1 MFFVK
6 SFKTENKRGQQK
18 NAAVN
23 MLYSL
28 LPIIKT
34 LAGLAAANAVKGWG
48 LVCRVLRRAERIVK
62 PYAVRAF
69 NAAYKTAGALIS
81 AGAEKMRSSRARG
94 ILAAGTVA
102 AAVAVIVTANAA
114 NYTAGVAVKFDGET
128 VGYVTDANAALTV
141 ENDVQSK
148 IYGNKMDIA
157 SMEYEET
164 LVKRDDLSDNDELVS
179 VVLDSMDGVKKCS
192 ALIVDGEVM
201 AVAESRDTIEQAL
214 ASLVASYTGDDFEFI
229 GYENDLHITDIY
241 VTEDGIEGIASSPED
256 FLSGKAGI
264 SVLTARIENGYD
276 VELPYD
282 TVVTYDDSRTSDYS
296 KVKTKGQSGVGF
308 ISERVIYCNG
318 KRVTSGVLYSEILQ
332 APVNEEV
339 VNGISTKSVRLTSGG
354 YVPASSALGG
364 RSGSMVFPCAVTSR
378 TYISSFWGDGRGHR
392 GVDIASPYGSD
403 IYAAMDGVVTFSG
416 TKGAYGRCIIIKHSD
431 GLETLYSHNSRNL
444 VKVGE
449 IVSAGELI
457 AKVGATGNATGNHLH
472 FSVMLNGEMVDPGP
486 YIGLSGGSGSTKG
499 GSQTAAPADTSM
511 LAMVPS

>member
-1 MFFVK
+1 M
-6 SFKTENKRGQQK
+6 
-18 NAAVN
+18 
-23 MLYSL
+23 
-28 LPIIKT
+28 
-34 LAGLAAANAVKGWG
+34 
-48 LVCRVLRRAERIVK
+48 
-62 PYAVRAF
+62 
-69 NAAYKTAGALIS
+69 
-81 AGAEKMRSSRARG
+81 
-94 ILAAGTVA
+94 A

-201 AVAESRDTIEQAL
+201 GVAESRDTIEQAL

-282 TVVTYDDSRTSDYS
+282 TVVTYDDSHTSDYS

-364 RSGSMVFPCAVTSR
+364 RTGSMVFPCAVTSR

-416 TKGAYGRCIIIKHSD
+416 TKGAYGRCIIIKN
-431 GLETLYSHNSRNL
+431 T
-444 VKVGE
+444 
-449 IVSAGELI
+449 
-457 AKVGATGNATGNHLH
+457 ATGLKR
-472 FSVMLNGEMVDPGP
+472 F
-486 YIGLSGGSGSTKG
+486 IRI
-499 GSQTAAPADTSM
+499 TAATLSRSVRSFQPAS
-511 LAMVPS
+511 